1 MPQYCRSINLSAGLA
16 ATNLLFLWNIAAML
30 AFGNSASV
38 GQKTAVHGYAGANAD
53 IARLKKTGRL

>member
-1 MPQYCRSINLSAGLA
+1 MPQYCRSINFSAGLA

-38 GQKTAVHGYAGANAD
+38 GWDLVEAG
-53 IARLKKTGRL
+53 L